1 MGFLVGNRVL
11 MKRKSQKVSIL
22 GTIYKVEFRT
32 EQEDPILSDCFGYVT
47 DEFNM
52 IVIDNLRLDPKWK
65 DETDLYINSRIKKTL
80 RHEVIHAFL
89 KESGL
94 DHSANSVDNWA
105 KNEEMVDWLAL
116 QSPKIF
122 KVYKELKCL

>member
-1 MGFLVGNRVL
+1 MACLVGNRVL

-22 GTIYKVEFRT
+22 GTIYKIEYRT

-80 RHEVIHAFL
+80 RHEVIHAF
-89 KESGL
+89 
-94 DHSANSVDNWA
+94 
-105 KNEEMVDWLAL
+105 
-116 QSPKIF
+116 F
-122 KVYKELKCL
+122 KRKRIRS

>member
-1 MGFLVGNRVL
+1 MGNRVL

-52 IVIDNLRLDPKWK
+52 IVIDN
-65 DETDLYINSRIKKTL
+65 
-80 RHEVIHAFL
+80 
-89 KESGL
+89 
-94 DHSANSVDNWA
+94 WA
-105 KNEEMVDWLAL
+105 KNEEMVDWFAL
-116 QSPKIF
+116 QLPKII